1 MCADS
6 FVFDVG
12 IQLAPERRAA
22 TAATAQLPMPILTDG
37 RPVAFVPTAALN
49 VYDAVAVVIWAL
61 LLFLVARCSKSS
73 LTRDLFGL
81 VVAVAALTA
90 S

>member
-12 IQLAPERRAA
+12 IQLAPGRRAA